1 MLLTGLGVAAALA
14 FARSA
19 RPRPYAVAKTVA
31 SLGFLWTALAAGA
44 LGAEWSRWAF
54 VALLLSASGDVAL
67 TVRTARGF
75 LLGLLCFAFAH
86 GTYALAFAR
95 RGVALGTLALTAAL
109 AALAA
114 WGAWRAFGG
123 RVPRR
128 MRVPVALYLAV
139 LAAML
144 AAGGATAILHRSWR
158 LGIGALL
165 VAGSDVAVA
174 RERFVAPGF
183 ANKLIGLPTYY
194 LGQIL
199 IASSLAGP

>member
-1 MLLTGLGVAAALA
+1 MVLTGLGVAAALA
-14 FARSA
+14 ATWSA
-19 RPRPYAVAKTVA
+19 RPRAYAVAKTVA

-44 LGAEWSRWAF
+44 LGADWSRWALA
-54 VALLLSASGDVAL
+54 ALLLSASGDVAL

-75 LLGLLCFAFAH
+75 LLGLLLFAFAH
-86 GTYALAFAR
+86 GTYTLAFAR
-95 RGVALGTLALTAAL
+95 RGLAVGTLALIATMLAL
-109 AALAA
+109 VA
-114 WGAWRAFGG
+114 WSAWRVFGG
-123 RVPRR
+123 RIPRR
-128 MRVPVALYLAV
+128 MRVPVALYLVV
-139 LAAML
+139 LASML

-158 LGIGALL
+158 LGLGTLL

-194 LGQIL
+194 LGQTL